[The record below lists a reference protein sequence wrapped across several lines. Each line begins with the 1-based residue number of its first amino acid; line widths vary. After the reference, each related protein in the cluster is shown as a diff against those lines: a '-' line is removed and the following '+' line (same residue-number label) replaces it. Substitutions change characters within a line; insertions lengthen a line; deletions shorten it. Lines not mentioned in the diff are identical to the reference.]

1 MKHKVIY
8 PGSFD
13 PITNGHIDVV
23 RRALEIFDEVIVAVA
38 VNTEKIPTF
47 SIEERVAFIQR
58 VFRSENRVKVKSFKG
73 LIVRFAEKERADCMI
88 RGLRATSDFEF
99 EFQMALTNRKI
110 SRKRVETIF
119 LTPSQE
125 YFYIS
130 SRLIKE
136 LASFDSSVE
145 DFVPSFVAQALKKKF
160 LGGAKKLLLK

>member
-1 MKHKVIY
+1 MKRKVIY

-23 RRALEIFDEVIVAVA
+23 RRALAIFDEVVVAVA

-47 SIEERVAFIQR
+47 TVEERVAFIRR
-58 VFRSENRVKVKSFKG
+58 VFAGQKKVKVKSFRG
-73 LIVRFAEKERADCMI
+73 LMVRFAEKEGAYSMI

-99 EFQMALTNRKI
+99 EFQMALTNRKL
-110 SRKRVETIF
+110 SRKKIETVF

-136 LASFDSSVE
+136 LASFNSSVK
-145 DFVPSFVAQALKKKF
+145 DFVPGFVAEALRRKF
-160 LGGAKKLLLK
+160 LSGPQKLLIK

>member
-13 PITNGHIDVV
+13 PITNGHIDVIH
-23 RRALEIFDEVIVAVA
+23 RALELFDQVVVAVA
-38 VNTEKIPTF
+38 INTEKVPTF
-47 SIEERVAFIQR
+47 TVHERVDFIQR
-58 VFRSENRVKVKSFKG
+58 VFKTQKRVIVKSFRG
-73 LIVRFAEKERADCMI
+73 LIIRFAEKEGAKCMI
-88 RGLRATSDFEF
+88 RGLRATSDFDF

-110 SRKRVETIF
+110 SRKKIETIF

-136 LASFDSSVE
+136 LASFDSSVDE
-145 DFVPSFVAQALKKKF
+145 FVPSFVASSLNKKF
-160 LGGAKKLLLK
+160 LNATRKNLLK

>member
-1 MKHKVIY
+1 MKRKVIY

-47 SIEERVAFIQR
+47 TIEERMAFIQR
-58 VFRSENRVKVKSFKG
+58 VFRGERRVKVKSFKG
-73 LIVRFAEKERADCMI
+73 LIVRFAEKEGADCMI

-110 SRKRVETIF
+110 SRKRVETVF

-145 DFVPSFVAQALKKKF
+145 DFVPGFVAQALKKKF
-160 LGGAKKLLLK
+160 LGRAKRLLLK